1 MFDTKLHPVCQCAEQ
16 SSINVCNATSDSLL
30 IDSGFLLHSNKV
42 AIKRDKIAQE
52 LLLTKFVDFLINWI
66 VILKKLSLVVI

>member
-16 SSINVCNATSDSLL
+16 SSINVCNATSESLL

-52 LLLTKFVDFLINWI
+52 LLTKFVDFLINWI
-66 VILKKLSLVVI
+66 VILKKLSLVVS

>member
-16 SSINVCNATSDSLL
+16 SSINVCNATSESLL

-52 LLLTKFVDFLINWI
+52 LLTKFVDFLINWI

>member
-16 SSINVCNATSDSLL
+16 SSINVCNATSESLL

-42 AIKRDKIAQE
+42 AIKRDKIAPE
-52 LLLTKFVDFLINWI
+52 LLTKFVDFLIYWI
-66 VILKKLSLVVI
+66 MILKKLSLVVI

>member
-16 SSINVCNATSDSLL
+16 NSINVCNATSESLL

-52 LLLTKFVDFLINWI
+52 LLTKFVDFLINWI

>member
-16 SSINVCNATSDSLL
+16 SSINVCNATSESLL
-30 IDSGFLLHSNKV
+30 IYSGFLLHSNKV

-52 LLLTKFVDFLINWI
+52 LLTKFVDFLINWI

>member
-1 MFDTKLHPVCQCAEQ
+1 MFDTKLHPVCQCEEQ
-16 SSINVCNATSDSLL
+16 SSINVCNATSESLL

-52 LLLTKFVDFLINWI
+52 LLTKFVDFLINWI

>member
-16 SSINVCNATSDSLL
+16 SSINVCNATSESLL

-42 AIKRDKIAQE
+42 AIKRDKIAPE
-52 LLLTKFVDFLINWI
+52 LLTKFVDFLINWI
-66 VILKKLSLVVI
+66 MILKKLSLVVI